1 MALHLAGHARPV
13 DRISGR
19 PARADHGQVVLDPYQ
34 AVWLT
39 APDG

>member
-1 MALHLAGHARPV
+1 MALYLVGHDRPV
-13 DRISGR
+13 DRIGGR
-19 PARADHGQVVLDPYQ
+19 AARVDHGQVVLDPYQ